1 MSLAQ
6 LTSVQLGQLVELIK
20 QKEHHQAELARIDA
34 ELQVLETGA
43 PLPKKRGRKPGRST
57 SIAAAATPVKAG
69 KRGKRLKEGLLKTLE
84 AAGTGGMTVKDLS
97 AKLKVKPGN
106 VFSWF
111 YTTGKKIKGIKK
123 VGEAK
128 YSYSG
133 AKAE

>member
-57 SIAAAATPVKAG
+57 SIAGESRQAWQTVEGRLTKNFG
-69 KRGKRLKEGLLKTLE
+69 SGGNRGHDG
-84 AAGTGGMTVKDLS
+84 
-97 AKLKVKPGN
+97 
-106 VFSWF
+106 
-111 YTTGKKIKGIKK
+111 
-123 VGEAK
+123 
-128 YSYSG
+128 
-133 AKAE
+133 